1 MAERGCGAEQ
11 ETKWLSADE
20 RAAWMRLFGTLQ
32 LLPGALDSH
41 MRKHAG
47 LTLTEYYAL
56 AMLSDTPDRRLQT
69 KQLAVFTNTTLSRL
83 SRVISGLE
91 SEQLVVRVPNEHD
104 GRATDI
110 ELTDAGL
117 ERLRASAPDH
127 VAFVRQMVF
136 EPLGAAGVGELHR
149 SMDAI
154 LGALDPNQDLLRAPL
169 VLAEGSAPT
178 SDPDPDNGHRGSL
191 SDQ

>member
-1 MAERGCGAEQ
+1 MAQ
-11 ETKWLSADE
+11 EEPQWLSVDE
-20 RAAWMRLFGTLQ
+20 RAAWMRLLGVLQ
-32 LLPGALDSH
+32 LLPSALDSH

-56 AMLSDTPDRRLQT
+56 AMLSDAPKRRIQT

-91 SEQLVVRVPNEHD
+91 DGGLLVRVPNEHD

-110 ELTDAGL
+110 ELTDAGFA
-117 ERLRASAPDH
+117 RLVEAAPAH
-127 VAFVRQMVF
+127 VNFVRQMVF
-136 EPLGAAGVGELHR
+136 APQGPGGVGELHR

-154 LGALDPNQDLLRAPL
+154 LNELDPDQELERDPLELRPGCSGANPEN
-169 VLAEGSAPT
+169 A
-178 SDPDPDNGHRGSL
+178 
-191 SDQ
+191 